1 MSDKKFTTTDRVYY
15 DPKNGASPVF
25 VADKGVEISM
35 ELAER
40 LGLIKKDD
48 TKRIAVTD
56 VENKKRPAPAN
67 KKPETSGKE

>member
-1 MSDKKFTTTDRVYY
+1 MSEQKFITTERAYY
-15 DPKNGASPVF
+15 YPKNGASRVF

-40 LGLIKKDD
+40 IGLIKKED